1 MVTEL
6 ADEKGGPPVEKKILL
21 AVDDSIHSRHAVQY
35 TVRMSSVVKDVT
47 WTLFHVQPTISQFL
61 LDEAKTDLKARAELK
76 KIIQKNAE
84 KAQGILDKYKAQMV
98 RTGIAD
104 KRINVA
110 TQPKVLGLVKD
121 ILDHAERGLYDAIVV
136 GRRGL
141 SRIQKAFMG
150 SVTAKLVEHS
160 RVIPVWV
167 VDANVTSTTI
177 MVAVDGSESSLR
189 AADHLSFMV
198 GENPRIKVTLFH
210 VMPRLRDYCVIDFD
224 DKDTGIDQVIA
235 QSDKLYI
242 DHFYAHARKKFREAG
257 IQENQ
262 IEIKTTKCTV
272 NVGKA
277 IVDEARKGNYGTV
290 VIGRRGA
297 SKAFFMGSVSR
308 YVLDR
313 TSNRALWLVC

>member
-1 MVTEL
+1 M
-6 ADEKGGPPVEKKILL
+6 EKKILL
-21 AVDDSIHSRHAVQY
+21 AVDDSVHSRHAIEY
-35 TVRMSSVVKDVT
+35 AVRMSSVAEDFT
-47 WTLFHVQPTISQFL
+47 WTLFHVQPTISQFI
-61 LDEAKTDLKARAELK
+61 LDEAKTYYKARVELK
-76 KIIQKNAE
+76 KIIRKNAE
-84 KAQGILDKYKAQMV
+84 DAQGILEKYKAQMV

-121 ILDHAERGLYDAIVV
+121 ILDRAERGLYDAIVV

-141 SRIQKAFMG
+141 SRVQKAFMG

-189 AADHLSFMV
+189 AVDHLSFMV
-198 GENPRIKVTLFH
+198 GENPKIKVTLFH

-224 DKDTGIDQVIA
+224 DKDAGIDQVIA
-235 QSDKLYI
+235 QGDKRYI
-242 DHFYAHARKKFREAG
+242 DHFYAHVRKKFREAG

-262 IEIKTTKCTV
+262 IEIKVTRCAV

-297 SKAFFMGSVSR
+297 GKAFFMGSVSR

-313 TSNRALWLVC
+313 TSNRALWLVS